1 MDARLGGGI
10 MKLQQLR
17 YIWEVAHH
25 DLNVS
30 LTAQS
35 LYTSQPGISKQIR
48 LLEDELGVE
57 IFSRSGKHLTRVT
70 PAGQAILAIAGEILR
85 KVESIRQVALEYTDQ
100 KRGHLSIATTHTQA
114 RYRLPGVIE
123 KFISQYPEVALHM
136 HQGTPQQIA
145 ELAADGTVDFAI
157 ATEGMEHFTDLVMLP
172 CYRWNRSVVVPR
184 NHPLAIRSRIT
195 LEDVAQFP
203 LVTYVFGF
211 TGRSKLDEAF
221 KSRGLTPRV
230 VFTAADADVIKT
242 YVRLGL
248 GIGIIAHMAYDPE
261 VDKDLVAI
269 DASHLFESS
278 TTSLGFRKGTFL
290 RGFMYD
296 FVKLFAPHLTP
307 ERIDAA
313 IQAHTREELL
323 AVFEDVELPSL

>member
-1 MDARLGGGI
+1 

-30 LTAQS
+30 ATAQS

-57 IFSRSGKHLTRVT
+57 VFSRSGKHLTRIT
-70 PAGQAILAIAGEILR
+70 PAGEAILKTAGEILR
-85 KVESIRQVALEYTDQ
+85 KVESIKQVAQEFSNE
-100 KRGHLSIATTHTQA
+100 KKGSLSLATTHTQA
-114 RYRLPGVIE
+114 RYALPKVIE
-123 KFISQYPEVALHM
+123 SFIKAYPEVSLHM
-136 HQGTPQQIA
+136 HQGTPMQIS
-145 ELAADGTVDFAI
+145 EMAADGTVDFAI
-157 ATEGMEHFTDLVMLP
+157 ATEALELFSDLVMMP
-172 CYRWNRSVVVPR
+172 CYRWNRCVVVPR
-184 NHPLAIRSRIT
+184 NHPLCQVSNLT
-195 LEDVAQFP
+195 LEAVAKHP

-221 KSRGLTPRV
+221 IEKGLAPKV

-248 GIGIIAHMAYDPE
+248 GIGIIAKMAYNEE
-261 VDKDLVAI
+261 VDKDLVAL
-269 DASHLFESS
+269 DASHLFAAS
-278 TTSLGFRKGTFL
+278 TTKIGFRRGTFL

-296 FVKLFAPHLTP
+296 FIEQFAPHLTR
-307 ERIDAA
+307 EVID
-313 IQAHTREELL
+313 QAYQKHSKAELDDL
-323 AVFEDVELPSL
+323 FDGMELPTY

>member
-1 MDARLGGGI
+1 

-30 LTAQS
+30 QTAQS
-35 LYTSQPGISKQIR
+35 LFTSQPGISKQIR

-70 PAGQAILAIAGEILR
+70 PAGQAILAIAGDILR
-85 KVESIRQVALEYTDQ
+85 KTESIRQIALEYTDQ

-123 KFISQYPEVALHM
+123 RFIEHYPDVALHM

-145 ELAADGTVDFAI
+145 EMAADGTVDFAI
-157 ATEGMEHFTDLVMLP
+157 ATEAMEHFADLVMLP
-172 CYRWNRSVVVPR
+172 CYHWNRSVVVPKG
-184 NHPLAIRSRIT
+184 HPLAGVKKLT
-195 LEDVAQFP
+195 LEEVARYP
-203 LVTYVFGF
+203 IVTYVFGF

-221 KSRGLTPRV
+221 QSHGLTPHV
-230 VFTAADADVIKT
+230 VFTATDADVIKT
-242 YVRLGL
+242 YVRLGI
-248 GIGIIAHMAYDPE
+248 GVGIIASMAFEPQKDGA
-261 VDKDLVAI
+261 DLVAL
-269 DASHLFESS
+269 DASHLFENS
-278 TTSLGFRKGTFL
+278 TTRIGFRKGTFL

-296 FVKLFAPHLTP
+296 FIREFAPHLTR
-307 ERIDAA
+307 ERVEAA
-313 IQAHTREELL
+313 IMAHTREEMDEI
-323 AVFEDVELPSL
+323 FRGVELPQL

>member
-1 MDARLGGGI
+1 

-30 LTAQS
+30 ATAQS

-57 IFSRSGKHLTRVT
+57 IFARSGKHLTRVT
-70 PAGQAILAIAGEILR
+70 PAGESILETAGEILR
-85 KVESIRQVALEYTDQ
+85 KVESIKQVAQEFSNP
-100 KRGHLSIATTHTQA
+100 KKGSLSIATTHTQA
-114 RYRLPGVIE
+114 RYALPPVIE
-123 KFISQYPEVALHM
+123 KFIGSYPDVSLHM
-136 HQGTPQQIA
+136 HQGTPMQIS

-157 ATEGMEHFTDLVMLP
+157 ATEALELFSDLIMMP
-172 CYRWNRSVVVPR
+172 CYKWNRSIIVPKD
-184 NHPLAIRSRIT
+184 HPLAKEGELS
-195 LEDVAQFP
+195 LQSVAKYP
-203 LVTYVFGF
+203 IVTYVFGF

-221 KSRGLTPRV
+221 LDHGLLPKI

-248 GIGIIAHMAYDPE
+248 GIGIVASMAYNPE
-261 VDKDLVAI
+261 VDDDLVCL
-269 DASHLFESS
+269 DASHLFSS
-278 TTSLGFRKGTFL
+278 SITRIGFRRGAFI

-296 FVKLFAPHLTP
+296 FIQQFAPHLTQEVVDKALACTTKIELESMFDDLDLP
-307 ERIDAA
+307 E
-313 IQAHTREELL
+313 
-323 AVFEDVELPSL
+323 F